1 MEKFDVII
9 IGGGPAGSTAATLIA
24 RQGKS
29 VILIEKEYFP
39 RDHIGESLLPAS
51 LPILETLEVH
61 NEIEAAGFLKKY
73 GATMVWGASPDPWS
87 WYFSETNRKYT
98 HSYQVVRSTFDQI
111 LLNNSIK
118 AGVDVREGHQVT
130 KIHHENNHVS
140 GIEIKTPD
148 NITIDLIAPITI
160 DASGQSAIIA
170 RNMDLLVWD
179 DFFQNLA
186 VYGYFNNAKPLNMP
200 DENNIFIEAHSEGWN
215 WLIPLHTGSVSVGVV
230 VDSSKAAQELY
241 GADLEAFL
249 NKYVACSPHIADLLS
264 NATLNTPPQAVR
276 DWSYAANSFVGDG
289 YILVG
294 DAACFI
300 DPLFSSGVHLAMN
313 AGVLASAYVNTL
325 FLDKALALE
334 SRAIYTKLYRQQYEH
349 FRELAKL
356 FYSSNRTT
364 DSYFWETRKLTPDAF
379 DLPARTAFINA
390 VAGQPAKGYERVVID
405 QGEAPDFIVN
415 AIRQIEDDRNHRQLE
430 IETYIQNFHNCIPKL
445 DTEVTLK
452 NEPILDD
459 DQFIKN
465 YVIYTKNRT
474 IGYPVSNLIAASF
487 PYIDGIN
494 TIETIVHEISIEYGI
509 DTDTI
514 IPSITDAFKIMYIDG
529 ILETFIL

>member
-1 MEKFDVII
+1 MEKFDVIV

-29 VILIEKEYFP
+29 VILVEKDYFP

-51 LPILETLEVH
+51 LPILETLGVH
-61 NEIEAAGFLKKY
+61 DEIKAAGFLKKF
-73 GATMVWGASPDPWS
+73 GATMVWGASSDPWS

-130 KIHHENNHVS
+130 KIHHENNHIS
-140 GIEIKTPD
+140 GIEIQTPD
-148 NITIDLIAPITI
+148 NTTIDLAAPITI

-170 RNMDLLVWD
+170 RNMNLLEWD
-179 DFFQNLA
+179 HFFQNLA
-186 VYGYFNNAKPLNMP
+186 VYGYFNNAKRLNKP
-200 DENNIFIEAHSEGWN
+200 DENNIFIEAHSDGWN
-215 WLIPLHTGSVSVGVV
+215 WLIPLHNGSVSVGVV
-230 VDSSKAAQELY
+230 VDSGKAAEHVH
-241 GADLEAFL
+241 GANLEAFL
-249 NKYVACSPHIADLLS
+249 NKYIAYSPHIADLLS
-264 NATLNTPPQAVR
+264 NAILNTKPQAVR
-276 DWSYAANSFVGDG
+276 DWSYAADSFIGDG
-289 YILVG
+289 YILAG

-325 FLDKALALE
+325 FSDSALALE

-364 DSYFWETRKLTPDAF
+364 NSYFWETRKLTPEAF

-390 VAGQPAKGYERVVID
+390 VAGQPAQGYERVVIE
-405 QGEAPDFIVN
+405 QGEAPDFVMT
-415 AIRQIEDDRNHRQLE
+415 AIKEVEDSRSQRQLE
-430 IETYIQNFHNCIPKL
+430 IETSMQNFSNYIPKL
-445 DTEVTLK
+445 DTKVALK
-452 NEPILDD
+452 NEPILSDD
-459 DQFIKN
+459 KFIKN
-465 YVIYTKNRT
+465 YVVYTENRT

-487 PYIDGIN
+487 PFINGKDSVELIVQKISNEYDIDRN
-494 TIETIVHEISIEYGI
+494 TIF
-509 DTDTI
+509 
-514 IPSITDAFKIMYIDG
+514 PAITDAFKIMYIDG
-529 ILETFIL
+529 IIESFIL